1 MTTIQEVQKKAK
13 EKNRVLKSG
22 KKLLNARDDIIDL
35 FEKGIFPYKGIV
47 FKTKEKKSEENNL
60 EKIKDDY
67 KIFFKY
73 IEDESKGIKYD
84 LFKQY
89 FDFEVPTVLAKK
101 LYETKD
107 KKENNDLVESIKI
120 RWSNLKDEIEKMSK
134 GEIENEKPDKIL
146 DIIGEILNFDN
157 KI

>member
-73 IEDESKGIKYD
+73 IEDESKVIKYD

-107 KKENNDLVESIKI
+107 KKK
-120 RWSNLKDEIEKMSK
+120 KMT
-134 GEIENEKPDKIL
+134 
-146 DIIGEILNFDN
+146 
-157 KI
+157 

>member
-60 EKIKDDY
+60 EKIKGDY

-107 KKENNDLVESIKI
+107 KKK
-120 RWSNLKDEIEKMSK
+120 KMT
-134 GEIENEKPDKIL
+134 
-146 DIIGEILNFDN
+146 
-157 KI
+157 

>member
-13 EKNRVLKSG
+13 EKNRVLKPG

-107 KKENNDLVESIKI
+107 KKK
-120 RWSNLKDEIEKMSK
+120 KMT
-134 GEIENEKPDKIL
+134 
-146 DIIGEILNFDN
+146 
-157 KI
+157 

>member
-1 MTTIQEVQKKAK
+1 M
-13 EKNRVLKSG
+13 
-22 KKLLNARDDIIDL
+22 
-35 FEKGIFPYKGIV
+35 
-47 FKTKEKKSEENNL
+47 
-60 EKIKDDY
+60 
-67 KIFFKY
+67 
-73 IEDESKGIKYD
+73 
-84 LFKQY
+84 
-89 FDFEVPTVLAKK
+89 AKK

-107 KKENNDLVESIKI
+107 KKENNDLVESINI